1 MADADVGA
9 SPPDAALP
17 EIGVELMSQNFRSR
31 ALASVAAVAIVAS
44 GAVGAA
50 LYEGQPAFAQ
60 TAKAPITVNAQAPAT
75 FADVV
80 DQVKPAV
87 VSVRV
92 KVENAMS
99 DGDGLPSS
107 QLENVPPQLREF
119 FRRFGENGMPSQ
131 GRRRERPQI
140 RQGVGSGFLIS
151 ADGYVVTNNHVIDG
165 AKTVQVTTDD
175 GRTLDAKVIGADSK
189 TDVALLKVTEG
200 GSFPFVKLAKGSPR
214 VGDWVVAIGNPFGL
228 GGTVTS
234 GIVSARGRDIGAG
247 PYDDFL
253 QIDAPIN
260 KGNSGGPT
268 FNLQGEVVGMN
279 TAIYSPSGGSVG
291 LAFAVPASTVQ
302 TVVDQLQQDGR
313 VSRGYLGVQIQP
325 LTKELAEGFGLS
337 TEKGALVA
345 GAQDGTPA
353 EKAGLKSGDVITAV
367 DGEAIANARELTR
380 KIGALKPG
388 AKAEIT
394 YLRDGKERTATVALA
409 SQPGEK
415 EAKAAPSRSD
425 DGLPKLGL
433 EFAPAREGEGVAV
446 AAVDPDG
453 PAAQKGVKEGDVIL
467 EVGGQAVSKP
477 ADVKAGLEAA
487 HKAGKTA
494 VLLRLKSKE
503 GTRFVAIAMPKAG

>member
-1 MADADVGA
+1 M
-9 SPPDAALP
+9 
-17 EIGVELMSQNFRSR
+17 
-31 ALASVAAVAIVAS
+31 
-44 GAVGAA
+44 
-50 LYEGQPAFAQ
+50 
-60 TAKAPITVNAQAPAT
+60 
-75 FADVV
+75 
-80 DQVKPAV
+80 
-87 VSVRV
+87 
-92 KVENAMS
+92 
-99 DGDGLPSS
+99 
-107 QLENVPPQLREF
+107 
-119 FRRFGENGMPSQ
+119 
-131 GRRRERPQI
+131 
-140 RQGVGSGFLIS
+140 
-151 ADGYVVTNNHVIDG
+151 
-165 AKTVQVTTDD
+165 
-175 GRTLDAKVIGADSK
+175 IGADSK

-200 GSFPFVKLAKGSPR
+200 GNFPFVKLAKTSPR

-325 LTKELAEGFGLS
+325 LTKELAQGFGLS

-345 GAQDGTPA
+345 STQDGTPA

-367 DGEAIANARELTR
+367 DGEPVADARELTR

-433 EFAPAREGEGVAV
+433 ELVPAREGEGVAV

-487 HKAGKTA
+487 HKAGKMA
-494 VLLRLKSKE
+494 VLLRVKSKE

>member
-1 MADADVGA
+1 MADADLGA

-17 EIGVELMSQNFRSR
+17 EIGVELMSQNFRNR
-31 ALASVAAVAIVAS
+31 ALASIAAVAIVAS

-50 LYEGQPAFAQ
+50 LYEGQPALAQ

-99 DGDGLPSS
+99 DGDGSPS

-119 FRRFGENGMPSQ
+119 FRRFGENGTPGE
-131 GRRRERPQI
+131 GRRGQPPQV

-151 ADGYVVTNNHVIDG
+151 ADGYVVTNNHVVDG

-200 GSFPFVKLAKGSPR
+200 GNFPFVKLAKGSPR

-253 QIDAPIN
+253 
-260 KGNSGGPT
+260 
-268 FNLQGEVVGMN
+268 
-279 TAIYSPSGGSVG
+279 
-291 LAFAVPASTVQ
+291 
-302 TVVDQLQQDGR
+302 
-313 VSRGYLGVQIQP
+313 
-325 LTKELAEGFGLS
+325 
-337 TEKGALVA
+337 
-345 GAQDGTPA
+345 
-353 EKAGLKSGDVITAV
+353 
-367 DGEAIANARELTR
+367 
-380 KIGALKPG
+380 
-388 AKAEIT
+388 
-394 YLRDGKERTATVALA
+394 
-409 SQPGEK
+409 
-415 EAKAAPSRSD
+415 
-425 DGLPKLGL
+425 
-433 EFAPAREGEGVAV
+433 
-446 AAVDPDG
+446 
-453 PAAQKGVKEGDVIL
+453 
-467 EVGGQAVSKP
+467 
-477 ADVKAGLEAA
+477 
-487 HKAGKTA
+487 
-494 VLLRLKSKE
+494 
-503 GTRFVAIAMPKAG
+503 

>member
-1 MADADVGA
+1 
-9 SPPDAALP
+9 
-17 EIGVELMSQNFRSR
+17 MSQNFRSR

-50 LYEGQPAFAQ
+50 LYEGQPALAQ

-99 DGDGLPSS
+99 DGEGLPSS

-119 FRRFGENGMPSQ
+119 FRRFGDNGMPGDDRRGPRQ
-131 GRRRERPQI
+131 RREV

-151 ADGYVVTNNHVIDG
+151 ADGYVVTNNHVVDG

-200 GSFPFVKLAKGSPR
+200 GSFPFVKLAKASPR

-345 GAQDGTPA
+345 STQDGTPA

-367 DGEAIANARELTR
+367 DGEPVANARELTR

-433 EFAPAREGEGVAV
+433 ELAPAREGEGVAV

-467 EVGGQAVSKP
+467 EVGGHAVSKP

-494 VLLRLKSKE
+494 VLLRVKSKE

>member
-1 MADADVGA
+1 
-9 SPPDAALP
+9 
-17 EIGVELMSQNFRSR
+17 
-31 ALASVAAVAIVAS
+31 
-44 GAVGAA
+44 
-50 LYEGQPAFAQ
+50 
-60 TAKAPITVNAQAPAT
+60 
-75 FADVV
+75 
-80 DQVKPAV
+80 
-87 VSVRV
+87 
-92 KVENAMS
+92 
-99 DGDGLPSS
+99 
-107 QLENVPPQLREF
+107 
-119 FRRFGENGMPSQ
+119 
-131 GRRRERPQI
+131 
-140 RQGVGSGFLIS
+140 
-151 ADGYVVTNNHVIDG
+151 
-165 AKTVQVTTDD
+165 
-175 GRTLDAKVIGADSK
+175 
-189 TDVALLKVTEG
+189 
-200 GSFPFVKLAKGSPR
+200 VKLADNPPR
-214 VGDWVVAIGNPFGL
+214 IGDWVLAVGNPFGL
-228 GGTVTS
+228 GGTVTA

-291 LAFAVPASTVQ
+291 LAFAVPAATVQ

-367 DGEAIANARELTR
+367 DGEPVANARELTR

-433 EFAPAREGEGVAV
+433 ELAPAREGEGVAV

-494 VLLRLKSKE
+494 VLLRVKSKE

>member
-1 MADADVGA
+1 MSNPVQSSSNRRKTAWLGA
-9 SPPDAALP
+9 AALA
-17 EIGVELMSQNFRSR
+17 
-31 ALASVAAVAIVAS
+31 ALIAG
-44 GAVGAA
+44 GAVESG
-50 LYEGQPAFAQ
+50 LVPPAVPAY
-60 TAKAPITVNAQAPAT
+60 AQAPIAVPAT
-75 FADVV
+75 QPMPSFADVV
-80 DQVKPAV
+80 DKVKPAV

-92 KVENAMS
+92 KLENAVS
-99 DGDGLPSS
+99 NEDGFQSFGSGNLD
-107 QLENVPPQLREF
+107 QLPPQLREF
-119 FRRFGENGMPSQ
+119 FKRFGENGMPQRRGAQQ
-131 GRRRERPQI
+131 GL
-140 RQGVGSGFLIS
+140 GSGFFIS
-151 ADGYVVTNNHVIDG
+151 ADGYVVTNNHVVDH

-175 GRTLDAKVIGADSK
+175 GRTLDAKVVGTDPK
-189 TDVALLKVTEG
+189 TDVALLKVQDG
-200 GSFPFVKLAKGSPR
+200 GNFPHVSLAKTAPR

-367 DGEAIANARELTR
+367 DGEPVANARELTR

-415 EAKAAPSRSD
+415 EAKVAPSRSD
-425 DGLPKLGL
+425 DGLPRLGL
-433 EFAPAREGEGVAV
+433 ELAPSREGEGVAV

-467 EVGGQAVSKP
+467 E
-477 ADVKAGLEAA
+477 
-487 HKAGKTA
+487 
-494 VLLRLKSKE
+494 
-503 GTRFVAIAMPKAG
+503 

>member
-1 MADADVGA
+1 M
-9 SPPDAALP
+9 
-17 EIGVELMSQNFRSR
+17 
-31 ALASVAAVAIVAS
+31 
-44 GAVGAA
+44 
-50 LYEGQPAFAQ
+50 
-60 TAKAPITVNAQAPAT
+60 
-75 FADVV
+75 
-80 DQVKPAV
+80 
-87 VSVRV
+87 
-92 KVENAMS
+92 
-99 DGDGLPSS
+99 
-107 QLENVPPQLREF
+107 PPQLREF
-119 FRRFGENGMPSQ
+119 FRRFGENGMPGE
-131 GRRRERPQI
+131 GRRGQRPQV
-140 RQGVGSGFLIS
+140 RQGVGSGFFIS
-151 ADGYVVTNNHVIDG
+151 ADGYVVTNNHVVDG
-165 AKTVQVTTDD
+165 AKTVQVTTED
-175 GRTLDAKVIGADSK
+175 GRTLDAKVIGSDSK

-200 GSFPFVKLAKGSPR
+200 GNFPFVKLAKASPR

-367 DGEAIANARELTR
+367 DGEPVANARELTR

-388 AKAEIT
+388 AKAEIS
-394 YLRDGKERTATVALA
+394 YLRDGKERTATIALA

-415 EAKAAPSRSD
+415 EAKAAPARAMTACRSS
-425 DGLPKLGL
+425 GSSLR
-433 EFAPAREGEGVAV
+433 PARAK
-446 AAVDPDG
+446 ASPSPPSIPTARRPL
-453 PAAQKGVKEGDVIL
+453 KGVKEGDVIL

-487 HKAGKTA
+487 HKAGKKA
-494 VLLRLKSKE
+494 VLLRVKSKD
-503 GTRFVAIAMPKAG
+503 GTRFVAIVMPKAG

>member
-1 MADADVGA
+1 MSNPVQ
-9 SPPDAALP
+9 PPSKRKKTAWLVAAALA
-17 EIGVELMSQNFRSR
+17 
-31 ALASVAAVAIVAS
+31 ALIAG
-44 GAVGAA
+44 GAVESGFVPPA
-50 LYEGQPAFAQ
+50 LPAC
-60 TAKAPITVNAQAPAT
+60 AQAPVAASAT
-75 FADVV
+75 QQMPSFADVV
-80 DQVKPAV
+80 EKVKPAV

-92 KVENAMS
+92 KANMVADRS
-99 DGDGLPSS
+99 DDGDEAFGLPDF
-107 QLENVPPQLREF
+107 PPGSPMERF
-119 FRRFGENGMPSQ
+119 FRRFQDGQ
-131 GRRRERPQI
+131 GGPGFQF
-140 RQGVGSGFLIS
+140 RQGPRRSVEAQGSGFFIS
-151 ADGYVVTNNHVIDG
+151 SDGYVVTNNHVVDG
-165 AKTVQVTTDD
+165 ATEVQVTTDD

-291 LAFAVPASTVQ
+291 LAFAVPASTVE
-302 TVVDQLQQDGR
+302 TVIEQLQHDGR

-325 LTKELAEGFGLS
+325 LTKDLAEGFGLS
-337 TEKGALVA
+337 TEKGALIA

-353 EKAGLKSGDVITAV
+353 EKAGLRSGDVITAV
-367 DGEAIANARELTR
+367 NGEAVANARELTR
-380 KIGALKPG
+380 KIGAMKPG
-388 AKAEIT
+388 ARAEIA
-394 YLRDGKERTATVALA
+394 YLRDGKERTATIALA
-409 SQPGEK
+409 SQPGDK
-415 EAKAAPSRSD
+415 KAKAAPAKSD

-433 EFAPAREGEGVAV
+433 ELAPSREGEGVAV

-494 VLLRLKSKE
+494 VLLRVKSKE

>member
-1 MADADVGA
+1 
-9 SPPDAALP
+9 
-17 EIGVELMSQNFRSR
+17 MSQNFRSR

-50 LYEGQPAFAQ
+50 LYEGQPALAQ
-60 TAKAPITVNAQAPAT
+60 AVKAPIAVNAQAPAT

-99 DGDGLPSS
+99 DGEGLPSS

-119 FRRFGENGMPSQ
+119 FRRFGDNGMPGEGQ
-131 GRRRERPQI
+131 RGPRQRREV
-140 RQGVGSGFLIS
+140 RQGLGLGLLLPGGGSGFLIS
-151 ADGYVVTNNHVIDG
+151 ADGYVVTTNHVVDG

-200 GSFPFVKLAKGSPR
+200 GNFPFVKLAKGSPR

-268 FNLQGEVVGMN
+268 FNLQGEVVG
-279 TAIYSPSGGSVG
+279 
-291 LAFAVPASTVQ
+291 
-302 TVVDQLQQDGR
+302 
-313 VSRGYLGVQIQP
+313 
-325 LTKELAEGFGLS
+325 
-337 TEKGALVA
+337 
-345 GAQDGTPA
+345 
-353 EKAGLKSGDVITAV
+353 
-367 DGEAIANARELTR
+367 
-380 KIGALKPG
+380 
-388 AKAEIT
+388 
-394 YLRDGKERTATVALA
+394 
-409 SQPGEK
+409 
-415 EAKAAPSRSD
+415 
-425 DGLPKLGL
+425 
-433 EFAPAREGEGVAV
+433 
-446 AAVDPDG
+446 
-453 PAAQKGVKEGDVIL
+453 
-467 EVGGQAVSKP
+467 
-477 ADVKAGLEAA
+477 
-487 HKAGKTA
+487 
-494 VLLRLKSKE
+494 
-503 GTRFVAIAMPKAG
+503 